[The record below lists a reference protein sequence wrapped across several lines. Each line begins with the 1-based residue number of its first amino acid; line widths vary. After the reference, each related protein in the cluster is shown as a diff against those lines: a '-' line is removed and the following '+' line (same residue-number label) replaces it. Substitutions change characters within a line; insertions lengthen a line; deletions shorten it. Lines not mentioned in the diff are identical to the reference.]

1 LIMNIPFLKF
11 TKIYYIFSSLLLV
24 IALFSIFYF
33 GLNLGIDF
41 LGGSILEIE
50 FENRPES
57 SVLQEKL
64 SSFDLG
70 EYTIQPVG
78 GKGIILKM
86 KEISYD
92 VHQGVVS
99 KLSEISPAKE
109 LGFEDV
115 GPVISRELR
124 GKTVILV
131 AVSLLG
137 LLLYIMISFRKVS
150 RPVSGF
156 ILGIVSII
164 TLGFDVLITVGFFAI
179 MGKFYNV
186 QFNIPIITALL
197 TIIGYTINDKVIIF
211 DRVRENIIRR
221 SSDDFKE
228 LVNKSINETLF
239 RSLST
244 GFCTLLV
251 LASLVIFG
259 GETLKYFSLALIVG
273 IIAGTYSS
281 LFIASPLLVSWYK
294 WSAGREVRAGSKKR

>member
-1 LIMNIPFLKF
+1 MNIPFLKF

-156 ILGIVSII
+156 VLGIVSII

>member
-1 LIMNIPFLKF
+1 MNIPFLKF

-41 LGGSILEIE
+41 LGGSILEVE
-50 FENRPES
+50 FENRPEN

-124 GKTVILV
+124 GKTIILV

-179 MGKFYNV
+179 IGKFYNV

-294 WSAGREVRAGSKKR
+294 WSVGREARAESKKR

>member
-1 LIMNIPFLKF
+1 MNIPFLKF

>member
-1 LIMNIPFLKF
+1 MNIPFLKF
-11 TKIYYIFSSLLLV
+11 TKIYYIFSSILLA

-33 GLNLGIDF
+33 GLNLGVDF
-41 LGGSILEIE
+41 LGGSVLEIE
-50 FENRPES
+50 FENRPEN
-57 SVLQEKL
+57 SVLQEKI

-78 GKGIILKM
+78 EKGVVLKM
-86 KEISYD
+86 KEINLE
-92 VHQGVVS
+92 VHQNIIS
-99 KLSEISPAKE
+99 KLNEVSPVKE

-115 GPVISRELR
+115 GPVISRELK
-124 GKTVILV
+124 GKTIVLV
-131 AVSLLG
+131 AVSLIG

-156 ILGIVSII
+156 VLGVVSII
-164 TLGFDVLITVGFFAI
+164 TLTFDVLITIGFFAI
-179 MGKFYNV
+179 IGKFYNA
-186 QFNIPIITALL
+186 QFGIPIVTALL

-211 DRVRENIIRR
+211 DRLRENIIRR

-228 LVNKSINETLF
+228 LVNRSINETLL

-251 LASLVIFG
+251 LISLVIFG

-273 IIAGTYSS
+273 IVAGTYSS
-281 LFIASPLLVSWYK
+281 LFIASPLLVSWQK
-294 WSAGREVRAGSKKR
+294 LRLKKR